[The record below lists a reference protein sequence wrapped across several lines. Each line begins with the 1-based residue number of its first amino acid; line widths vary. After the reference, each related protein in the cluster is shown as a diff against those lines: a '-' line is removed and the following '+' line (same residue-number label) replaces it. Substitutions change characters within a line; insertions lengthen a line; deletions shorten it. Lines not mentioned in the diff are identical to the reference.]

1 MSAQP
6 LEQKNKANKRS
17 LRKNQVKAN
26 VIRFFIY
33 VGIVLSLGVLM
44 LVIGQVLLRGVPHL
58 TPDLFAVEW
67 TTKNQSMLPAIWNTL
82 LLILMTLLLTIPV
95 GVATAIYTVE
105 YAKPGSRFVAISR
118 LMTETLQGIPSIVF
132 GLFGM
137 IFFVNKIGWG
147 NAIIS
152 GALTMWFMTLPLV
165 IRATEEAL
173 LAVPMRLR
181 EASYGLGATK
191 LRTTFQVVL
200 PAAAMGIFSGII
212 LTIGR
217 IVGETAALLYTAG
230 AMSRYATPMLN
241 GRTLSIHMYLLQNE
255 GIFKDKAYAV
265 AVVLLLVVL
274 GINGLSTYIENK
286 YRKKETGNDK

>member
-1 MSAQP
+1 MPAQP
-6 LEQKNKANKRS
+6 LDKKNQANKRS

-241 GRTLSIHMYLLQNE
+241 GRTLSIHMYLLQTE

-265 AVVLLLVVL
+265 AVILLLVVL
-274 GINGLSTYIENK
+274 AINGLSTYIENK